1 MNQQMTMLYET
12 AMGLAFIAIF
22 IVTHYIF
29 KNLQDILLSSCKL
42 LTTLYLWSLLWIGT
56 QLHRL
61 PEWQNAFQDSVWK
74 IVNMT
79 KGEL

>member
-1 MNQQMTMLYET
+1 MMLYET

-29 KNLQDILLSSCKL
+29 KNLRDILLWSCKL
-42 LTTLYLWSLLWIGT
+42 ITTAYLWSLLWIGT

-61 PEWQNAFQDSVWK
+61 PEWQNAFHESVWTL
-74 IVNMT
+74 VNMT
-79 KGEL
+79 KKEL